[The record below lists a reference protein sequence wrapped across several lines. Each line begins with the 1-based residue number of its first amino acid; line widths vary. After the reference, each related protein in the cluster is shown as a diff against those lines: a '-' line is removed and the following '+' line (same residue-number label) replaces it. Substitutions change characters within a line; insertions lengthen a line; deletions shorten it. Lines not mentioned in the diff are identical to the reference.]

1 VANPDR
7 VRAGARRAVV
17 APPDIA
23 DTIRR
28 YALGLGFDAVGF
40 AAADAPADW
49 ADRLREFLAAGHH
62 GDMGWMQNNSARRAD
77 PKTLWPDAKS
87 VVVVGLNYAP
97 AGDPLY
103 LIDKK
108 ERANVSV
115 YARGADYHCTI
126 KKRLKSLG
134 RFMTECFGADVKV
147 FVDTAPVMEKPLAQA
162 AGIGWQ
168 GKHTNLVSREFGSWL
183 FLGAVYT
190 TLDLAPNHAA
200 FDRCGSCQACL
211 DACPTKAFPAPYRI
225 DARRCISY
233 LTIEHKSHIPLEFR
247 RAIGNRV
254 YGCDDCLA
262 ACPWNK
268 YAQQSRDAAFLP
280 RVELTAPR
288 LADFVKLD
296 DECFRRVFA
305 KSPIKRIGR
314 DRFIR
319 NVLIGLGNGGDPA
332 MRPLIEPLLRDASP
346 LVRAMAVWALRQLI
360 DAPALADVRDAH
372 LAGEADEAVRAEW
385 QS

>member
-1 VANPDR
+1 MASPDPAR
-7 VRAGARRAVV
+7 TETRRAV
-17 APPDIA
+17 AASPDIA

-40 AAADAPADW
+40 AAAAAPVAW
-49 ADRLREFLAAGHH
+49 AERLGAFLAAGHH
-62 GDMGWMQNNSARRAD
+62 GDMGWMQAKAERRAD
-77 PKTLWPDAKS
+77 PKALWPAAKS
-87 VVVVGLNYAP
+87 VVVVGLNYSP
-97 AGDPLY
+97 PGDPLY
-103 LIDKK
+103 LIDKQ
-108 ERANVSV
+108 ERANISV
-115 YARGADYHCTI
+115 YARGADYHDVV
-126 KKRLKSLG
+126 KQRLKSLG
-134 RFMTECFGADVKV
+134 RFMVECFGADVKV
-147 FVDTAPVMEKPLAQA
+147 FVDTAPVMEKPLAQE

-190 TLDLAPNHAA
+190 TLDLSPNPAEL
-200 FDRCGSCQACL
+200 DYCGSCRSCI
-211 DACPTKAFPAPYRI
+211 DACPTNAFPAPYKL

-268 YAQQSRDAAFLP
+268 FARKSRDAAFLP

-305 KSPIKRIGR
+305 QSPIKRVGR
-314 DRFIR
+314 DRFVR

-332 MRPLIEPLLRDASP
+332 MRKLIEPLLRDGSP
-346 LVRAMAVWALRQLI
+346 LVRAMAVWALRQLV
-360 DAPALADVRDAH
+360 DAGSLAPVRDAH
-372 LAGEADEAVRAEW
+372 LADETDAEVRAEW
-385 QS
+385 TN

>member
-1 VANPDR
+1 MASPDPAR
-7 VRAGARRAVV
+7 TETRRAV
-17 APPDIA
+17 AASPDIA

-40 AAADAPADW
+40 AAAAAPVAW
-49 ADRLREFLAAGHH
+49 AERLGAFLAAGHH
-62 GDMGWMQNNSARRAD
+62 GDMGWMQAKAERRAD
-77 PKTLWPDAKS
+77 PKALWPAAKS
-87 VVVVGLNYAP
+87 VVVVGLNYSP
-97 AGDPLY
+97 PGDPLY
-103 LIDKK
+103 LIDKQ
-108 ERANVSV
+108 ERANISV
-115 YARGADYHCTI
+115 YARGADYHDVV
-126 KKRLKSLG
+126 KQRLKSLG
-134 RFMTECFGADVKV
+134 RFMVECFGADVKV
-147 FVDTAPVMEKPLAQA
+147 FVDTAPVREKPLAQE

-190 TLDLAPNHAA
+190 TLDLSPNPAEL
-200 FDRCGSCQACL
+200 DYCGSCRSCI
-211 DACPTKAFPAPYRI
+211 DACPTNAFPAPYKL

-268 YAQQSRDAAFLP
+268 FARKSRDAAFLP

-305 KSPIKRIGR
+305 QSPIKRVGR
-314 DRFIR
+314 DRFVR

-332 MRPLIEPLLRDASP
+332 MRKLIEPLLRDGSP
-346 LVRAMAVWALRQLI
+346 LVRAMAVWALRQLV
-360 DAPALADVRDAH
+360 DAGSLAPVRDAH
-372 LAGEADEAVRAEW
+372 LADETDAEVRAEW
-385 QS
+385 TN